1 MPVKGRF
8 LVFISKSAMSSFVG
22 ALVLMSGGVAIG
34 QTGSSVAGVDYTA
47 PAPLAGTSFSNFV
60 AFAEEARDLTE
71 NSYSYFVPDRRPILM
86 LKLMDGSNQ
95 SPSNPWGFAGSFI
108 NGSGDALSPDPSD
121 PFAPFLSQSNGVPDS
136 ADWLLN
142 RLDRGW
148 EMGFRRFAFWTPGG
162 DIANVKNRI
171 TPSVF
176 DALPTHIQDTYAIYL
191 AAWIDDR
198 MLEDP
203 TLEVGVYT
211 GGYVSEH
218 DTPCLETGDGYEYA
232 NPSQSTYDCSGVV
245 GSPTRTDP
253 YDQSE
258 SDLFRDWLEPWIDCG
273 FNAFW
278 FDSWTPWDQAV
289 YGNVVGPVALYT
301 RQFNPDYAGIK
312 IGGEPLHWLGSS
324 PNNFD
329 WDGLHVA
336 PALTT
341 GGNTAHGSPD
351 LVNSQYI
358 SSIDDIE
365 VGFYFENDCRC
376 DNGNRVE
383 RYPFYDMLDRRNRG
397 FILHNFT
404 FQVTPSTPNIERVIR
419 FAAKD
424 ENEFW
429 DYLMSNPINA
439 ADFDGDGVVDCYD
452 LYLFL
457 EMLNSPVPDPSFV
470 SYADGDING
479 DGVRDADDF
488 FAFLSLLSNAGVDVS
503 GCDIENG
510 KYSDRPENYCERV
523 AQPWNCN

>member
-1 MPVKGRF
+1 MVAA
-8 LVFISKSAMSSFVG
+8 KSAKISCACAV
-22 ALVLMSGGVAIG
+22 AVLSGGVAVG

-47 PAPLAGTSFSNFV
+47 PAPLVSMSFGDITD
-60 AFAEEARDLTE
+60 FAAEARELTE

-86 LKLMDGSNQ
+86 LKLMDASWRD
-95 SPSNPWGFAGSFI
+95 SSNPWGFAGSFAH
-108 NGSGDALSPDPSD
+108 GDGDNLSPDPSD

-162 DIANVKNRI
+162 DIGNVGERI

-176 DALPTHIQDTYAIYL
+176 GVLPQHIQDTYAIHL

-198 MLEDP
+198 KLEDP

-211 GGYVSEH
+211 GGYISEY
-218 DTPCLETGDGYEYA
+218 DTPCLKPGDGFQNG
-232 NPSQSTYDCSGVV
+232 NPSVSYYDCSGVT

-253 YDQSE
+253 YDQTE
-258 SDLFRDWLEPWIDCG
+258 SDLFRDWLQPWIDCG

-278 FDSWTPWDQAV
+278 FDSWTPWDSPF
-289 YGNVVGPVALYT
+289 YGSVVGPVGLYV

-336 PALTT
+336 PAMTT
-341 GGNTAHGSPD
+341 GGNTAHGSAD
-351 LVNSQYI
+351 LVNSPYI

-424 ENEFW
+424 QNEFW
-429 DYLMSNPINA
+429 EYLMSNPTNA

-457 EMLNSPVPDPSFV
+457 EMLSAPVPDQSFV

-488 FAFLSLLSNAGVDVS
+488 FAFLSLLSAAGVNVS
-503 GCDIENG
+503 GCDIEYG
-510 KYSDRPENYCERV
+510 EYSDRPVNFCERTS
-523 AQPWNCN
+523 QPIGCS